1 MRSELSQKSFLS
13 GMDTYLKQ
21 ASRSGQSGFL
31 QMFGISGCT
40 RMTKIAKVHTSVVL
54 ISKTKAS
61 HSELSVIPC
70 RKRMPYVS
78 MH

>member
-1 MRSELSQKSFLS
+1 VDFCECLEYR
-13 GMDTYLKQ
+13 GVP
-21 ASRSGQSGFL
+21 
-31 QMFGISGCT
+31 T

-54 ISKTKAS
+54 ISEAKAS